1 MGADAMILVVVVVL
15 IFSFKL
21 ALSLSSFTLIK
32 RLFSSSSLS
41 AIRVVSSAYLR
52 LLIFLLAILIPA
64 CNSSSPAF
72 HMMCSMHKLNK
83 QGDNKQFSHTLF
95 SILKQLVAPYR
106 VITVASWPAYRFLKR
121 QVRWPGIPI
130 YLRVFHSLFMIHRVK
145 GFSIVIETEVDVFLE
160 FPCFLY
166 DSANVGNLISG
177 SSAFSTPSLTIWKL
191 FT

>member
-1 MGADAMILVVVVVL
+1 MR
-15 IFSFKL
+15 K
-21 ALSLSSFTLIK
+21 
-32 RLFSSSSLS
+32 
-41 AIRVVSSAYLR
+41 
-52 LLIFLLAILIPA
+52 LLIFLLTILIPA

-145 GFSIVIETEVDVFLE
+145 GFNIVIETEVDVFLE
-160 FPCFLY
+160 FPSYLY
-166 DSANVGNLISG
+166 DPADTGNWISG
-177 SSAFSTPSLTIWKL
+177 SFAFSKPNLNIWNDCTKSFPFLPFPSAQFLLVFLTSVQVWPHFLKSPVVL
-191 FT
+191 VWT